1 MAKAGG
7 AREGYDMQIK
17 LLTIGNSGAC
27 WSTRRGLL
35 LARARRPCAGP
46 CARRVPSV
54 QGRASAGL
62 LARAPGGLHLSLPR
76 HSPHPSPA
84 GVGKTCLLLRYAH
97 NSFSPTFITTIGI
110 DFKIKTI
117 TVNEKRI
124 KLQVR
129 GAGWRAWGV
138 GPLPKVCPA
147 LQRC

>member
-1 MAKAGG
+1 MPLFLPAASFGHCTCSPPSL
-7 AREGYDMQIK
+7 APLNHLSSQQLQIK
-17 LLTIGNSGAC
+17 LLTIGNSGA
-27 WSTRRGLL
+27 LL
-35 LARARRPCAGP
+35 RL
-46 CARRVPSV
+46 
-54 QGRASAGL
+54 
-62 LARAPGGLHLSLPR
+62 
-76 HSPHPSPA
+76 HPSPPSPLPNLLSSHPFTVPSPPLFA
-84 GVGKTCLLLRYAH
+84 SFLPPGVGKTCLLLRYAN